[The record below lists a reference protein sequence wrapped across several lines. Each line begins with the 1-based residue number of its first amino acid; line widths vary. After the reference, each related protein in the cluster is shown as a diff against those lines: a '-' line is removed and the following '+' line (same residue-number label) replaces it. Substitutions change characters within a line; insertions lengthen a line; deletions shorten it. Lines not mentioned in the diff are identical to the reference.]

1 MHHCWTRMK
10 RYSLAGWKHSSTRL
24 FMALLMVIVAVS
36 VWRGPPFWVTFTSL
50 VPFLLLYIPLVGLVL
65 ELLERDWED
74 WNL

>member
-1 MHHCWTRMK
+1 
-10 RYSLAGWKHSSTRL
+10 
-24 FMALLMVIVAVS
+24 MVIVAVS